1 MKNELECSVCNS
13 PMEEDEGI
21 EGYFGICP
29 VSFCCWCYSSIT
41 DMVIQ
46 MNGFD
51 DIDMLKERIKELEED
66 AEQESKRKKAG
77 KKKKKPGNKKV

>member
-1 MKNELECSVCNS
+1 MENEPICSVCDA

-21 EGYFGICP
+21 VGEFGILP
-29 VSFCCWCYSSIT
+29 VQFCCWCYSSLT

-51 DIDMLKERIKELEED
+51 DIDMLKERIEYLKEE
-66 AEQESKRKKAG
+66 
-77 KKKKKPGNKKV
+77 

>member
-21 EGYFGICP
+21 VGEFGILP
-29 VSFCCWCYSSIT
+29 VQFCCWCYSSIT

-46 MNGFD
+46 VQGLD
-51 DIDMLKERIKELEED
+51 DIDLLQERIDYIKEN
-66 AEQESKRKKAG
+66 S
-77 KKKKKPGNKKV
+77 